1 MWKLKSLVLICHVT
15 LLNSVAQLCSVIY
28 IYRLLL
34 LSCLR
39 SFFQIRFRIEKM
51 DLPDIIKY
59 PAIQVLGNNC
69 YTSLVE
75 QLNLSDVDCLK
86 LLLSKGL
93 SMGIVLGG
101 ALAKLPQIIKILSA
115 HSARGLSLE
124 SYVLETFAMGISF
137 SYNLR
142 QGNPFSTYGEV
153 AFLTLQNIIILLL
166 ILNYANRT
174 RDLFASILVMI
185 ISTYTLGQPWIIND
199 SNLAYLQALS
209 IPISLL
215 SKIPQI
221 IANYQNGSTGQLSA
235 FAIFGFTLG
244 SVARIFTTL
253 TEVDD
258 LIILS
263 GFILASIFNFVLSAQ
278 MIMYWNVDS
287 KTKII
292 EKKD

>member
-1 MWKLKSLVLICHVT
+1 M
-15 LLNSVAQLCSVIY
+15 N
-28 IYRLLL
+28 
-34 LSCLR
+34 
-39 SFFQIRFRIEKM
+39 
-51 DLPDIIKY
+51 LPDIIKS

-115 HSARGLSLE
+115 RSARGLSLG
-124 SYVLETFAMGISF
+124 SYVLETLAMGISF

-166 ILNYANRT
+166 ILSYANRI
-174 RDLFASILVMI
+174 RDLFTSVLVI
-185 ISTYTLGQPWIIND
+185 IGSTYALGQPWIIDD

-244 SVARIFTTL
+244 SIARIFTTL
-253 TEVDD
+253 TE
-258 LIILS
+258 I
-263 GFILASIFNFVLSAQ
+263 
-278 MIMYWNVDS
+278 
-287 KTKII
+287 KIT